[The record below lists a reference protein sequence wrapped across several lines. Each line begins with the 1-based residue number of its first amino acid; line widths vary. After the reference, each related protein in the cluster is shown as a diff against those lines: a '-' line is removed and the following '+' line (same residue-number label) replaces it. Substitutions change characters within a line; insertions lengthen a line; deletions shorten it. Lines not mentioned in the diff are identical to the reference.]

1 MTTKL
6 KLKLIR
12 MTFLNL
18 YWSLKSESYALKM
31 LADTSVGF
39 YLRQTDLALYN
50 THLNEYINTDAL
62 D

>member
-1 MTTKL
+1 
-6 KLKLIR
+6 